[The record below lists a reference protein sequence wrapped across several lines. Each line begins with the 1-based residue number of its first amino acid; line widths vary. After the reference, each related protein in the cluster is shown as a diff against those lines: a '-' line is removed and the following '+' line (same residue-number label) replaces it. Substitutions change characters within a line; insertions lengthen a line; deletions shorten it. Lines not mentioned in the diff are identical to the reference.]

1 MGWLILAAAVLALFA
16 GLCASADTAL
26 ARVSR
31 AGAKEL
37 ATSGREASAPLQAV
51 LAEVP
56 KYVAVLLLAR
66 VAAELAA
73 TLLVTWVLLLH
84 WSGPTWRPFLVAG
97 AIMTVVVYVVAGI
110 VPRTLGRRYA
120 ASVADKAASVMQPIV
135 RLMGPIPALLLATGG
150 SRGGGG
156 KEGGPSGG
164 GGVPRGLCTLRER
177 RRGTDPGKR
186 AMTHWVF

>member
-1 MGWLILAAAVLALFA
+1 MGWLILGAAVLALFA

-66 VAAELAA
+66 VAAEIAA
-73 TLLVTWVLLLH
+73 TLLTAAAVLS
-84 WSGPTWRPFLVAG
+84 WTGPVWRAFLITG
-97 AIMTVVVYVVAGI
+97 GIMTAVIYVVAGI
-110 VPRTLGRRYA
+110 VPRTLGR
-120 ASVADKAASVMQPIV
+120 
-135 RLMGPIPALLLATGG
+135 
-150 SRGGGG
+150 
-156 KEGGPSGG
+156 
-164 GGVPRGLCTLRER
+164 
-177 RRGTDPGKR
+177 
-186 AMTHWVF
+186 